1 MKKTFA
7 LILVACFAL
16 ACKTA
21 GPAATST
28 SGSKGA
34 KPAKANPVVV
44 VVDVERIMKEAKL
57 AKGLQEELKTW
68 AEGMQGQLR
77 TRAEEIQKAEA
88 AKSKPAKEID
98 AQKQELFQM
107 QQMAKQEFQG
117 RQESA
122 ADRMKKAFDP
132 LMQTLAKENGWDVI
146 LNKNEQVTIF
156 ASDAIDQTDF
166 VIQSLDAAP
175 APAPAAPAPEGT
187 PQPKP

>member
-1 MKKTFA
+1 MKKIFA
-7 LILVACFAL
+7 LALVACFAL

-21 GPAATST
+21 GPAAPATT
-28 SGSKGA
+28 SGKGA

-44 VVDVERIMKEAKL
+44 VIDVERIMHEAKL
-57 AKGLQEELKTW
+57 SKTLQEDLKTW

-77 TRAEEIQKAEA
+77 ARAEEIQKAEA
-88 AKSKPAKEID
+88 AKSKPAKEIE

-107 QQMAKQEFQG
+107 QQAAKQEFQG
-117 RQESA
+117 RQEAA

-132 LMQTLAKENGWDVI
+132 LMQTLAKENGWDVV

-156 ASDAIDQTDF
+156 ASNALDQTDF

>member
-1 MKKTFA
+1 MKKFFA
-7 LILVACFAL
+7 LALVACFAL

-21 GPAATST
+21 GPAGTTGTATS
-28 SGSKGA
+28 GKGA

-44 VVDVERIMKEAKL
+44 VIDVERIMKEAKL
-57 AKGLQEELKTW
+57 AKGLQDDLKTW

-88 AKSKPAKEID
+88 AKSRPAKEIE

-117 RQESA
+117 RQEA
-122 ADRMKKAFDP
+122 AAERMKKAFDP

-146 LNKNEQVTIF
+146 LNKSEQVTLF
-156 ASDAIDQTDF
+156 ASEAMDQTDF
-166 VIQSLDAAP
+166 VIQSLDTAP
-175 APAPAAPAPEGT
+175 APTAAQPEAP
-187 PQPKP
+187 KKN